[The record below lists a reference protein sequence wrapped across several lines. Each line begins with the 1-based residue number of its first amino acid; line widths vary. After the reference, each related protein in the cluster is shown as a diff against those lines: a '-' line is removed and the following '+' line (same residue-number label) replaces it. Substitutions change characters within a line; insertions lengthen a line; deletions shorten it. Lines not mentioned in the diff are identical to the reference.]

1 MTFETPKIGVVFWN
15 VGNGDSVSVI
25 VDDEHWV
32 QVDINHK
39 SDADETDS
47 TYTAVVDELVAR
59 LPKRNGRPYLA
70 VFVLTHP
77 DQDHCKG
84 FERLLDEVA
93 IGEIWFTPRVFDEL
107 SKDLCDDAKA
117 FKAESERRVK
127 VSIEKGDAVSSGD
140 RVRLIGYSDRLEEL
154 PYKGFPRNRLTVPGS
169 AVESID
175 GKDFTGLFRAFIHA
189 PFKEN
194 LYKERDRNDTS
205 LAMQVRLYNAG
216 GESNLLL
223 FGDHSYPGL
232 RKIFDI
238 NKDKTDLSWGVFLA
252 PHHCSKSAMYWADTA
267 DDDAILRSDIMND
280 IENCKAEPGYIVASA
295 EPVPATNKKGDN
307 PPHAKAKR
315 RYEEIV
321 ESGHF
326 LVTQEEPSQ
335 DSPEPIVFE
344 ATINGFAFLGK
355 SSNSKP
361 ENNAQAVVATAI
373 STPSSPPKSQRY
385 G

>member
-1 MTFETPKIGVVFWN
+1 MKFITPNICVVFWN
-15 VGNGDSVSVI
+15 VGNGDSISVI
-25 VDDEHWV
+25 VDDEHWL
-32 QVDINHK
+32 QIDINHK
-39 SDADETDS
+39 SDADGTNS
-47 TYTAVVDELVAR
+47 TYSAVVDELIAR
-59 LPKRNGRPYLA
+59 LPKRNRRPYLA
-70 VFVLTHP
+70 AFILTHP

-84 FERLLDEVA
+84 FKRLLEEVE

-107 SKDLCDDAKA
+107 SKDLCEDAKA

-127 VSIEKGDAVSSGD
+127 VSIEKGDAVVSGN
-140 RVRLIGYSDRLEEL
+140 RVRLIGYSDRLEEP
-154 PYKGFPRNRLTVPGS
+154 PYKGFPDSKLTVPGS

-175 GKDFTGLFRAFIHA
+175 GKDFAGLFRAFIHA

-205 LAMQVRLYNAG
+205 LAMQIRLYNTG

-238 NKDKTDLSWGVFLA
+238 NKNKTDLSWGVFLT

-267 DDDAILRSDIMND
+267 GEDATFRSDIMED
-280 IENCKAEPGYIVASA
+280 IEGYKAEPGYIVASA
-295 EPVPATNKKGDN
+295 EPVPAVNKKGDN

-321 ESGHF
+321 EPGHF
-326 LVTQEEPSQ
+326 LVTQEVPSQ
-335 DSPEPIVFE
+335 DSPEPIAFE
-344 ATINGFAFLGK
+344 ATANGFDFLGK
-355 SSNSKP
+355 AANSKQ
-361 ENNAQAVVATAI
+361 ENKAQVAVAAAI
-373 STPSSPPKSQRY
+373 STPSSPRKPQRY